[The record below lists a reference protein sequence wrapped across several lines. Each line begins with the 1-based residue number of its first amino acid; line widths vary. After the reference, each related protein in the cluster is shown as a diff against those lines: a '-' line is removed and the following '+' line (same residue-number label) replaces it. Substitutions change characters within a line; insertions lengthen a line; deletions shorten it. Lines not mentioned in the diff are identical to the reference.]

1 MKSDRNNFMT
11 QSMPFPGMGNMPMNM
26 MMFPNYMNDSCS
38 NVENRVSALEK
49 KIKVLENRI
58 SRIENPYQNT
68 NMQNFQNTNANMNN
82 QSSKEESTCTTFG
95 IIGLIASFFIN
106 ILSLPFSI
114 IAVVK
119 GSKLKKQINK

>member
-1 MKSDRNNFMT
+1 MKSDRNNFMP

-68 NMQNFQNTNANMNN
+68 NIQNFQDTNANMNN
-82 QSSKEESTCTTFG
+82 QQMNMPYQTTQNNAG
-95 IIGLIASFFIN
+95 YNGEMYM
-106 ILSLPFSI
+106 
-114 IAVVK
+114 V
-119 GSKLKKQINK
+119 